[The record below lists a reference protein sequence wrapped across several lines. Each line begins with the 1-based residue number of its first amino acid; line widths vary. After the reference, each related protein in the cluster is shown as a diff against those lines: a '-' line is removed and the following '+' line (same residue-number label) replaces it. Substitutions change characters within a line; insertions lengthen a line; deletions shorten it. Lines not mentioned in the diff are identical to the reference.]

1 MLILPPVYKYILGI
15 IILISGMLSF
25 RGLNERMGL
34 MNTIKKIINL
44 FLNDFETVGNINS
57 FLKEI
62 EKDELL
68 KQ

>member
-1 MLILPPVYKYILGI
+1 
-15 IILISGMLSF
+15 MLSF